1 MNLDWNRSYDGW
13 KVQDSWQILVISS
26 NNKIEYDHSF
36 VWHHEHAE
44 RD

>member
-1 MNLDWNRSYDGW
+1 MSLDWNRSYNGW
-13 KVQDSWQILVISS
+13 KVKDSWQIHVISS

-36 VWHHEHAE
+36 VWHHELAE